1 MDLKEVEAAY
11 KHLLSLGAAE
21 RRDYLNRL
29 QTEDPA
35 MAERLSILLSSAPFD
50 DAAIRDPIER
60 SAARLSGDVDD
71 PWVGRR
77 VGAYRIVER
86 IATGGMGAVF
96 LAERADR
103 QFEQRVAIK
112 VTASQLLSDD
122 AIRRFKAERQLL
134 ANLQHP
140 YIAQLLDGGTTEE
153 GLPYLV
159 MEHVDGMPIDQ
170 HCDKLGLS
178 VAERLALFE
187 RTAQAVDFA
196 HRNLV
201 VHRDIKPSNILVT
214 ADGTPKL
221 LDFGI
226 AKLLEPSE
234 VGLPSDKTQ
243 AGRRMLTLEY
253 ASPEQI
259 RAEPVT
265 TATDIYSLGVLLYRL
280 LTGQS
285 PYDLTSDSAPSVES
299 QILDTQ
305 PAKPSSRVTSA
316 LDSVEAISR
325 SRSTS
330 LSRLRRRL
338 AGDLDNIVLMA
349 LRKEPER
356 RYPSARAMVDD
367 IARYLEHLPVQA
379 CPDSLSYRLGK
390 FVRRN
395 RVSVG
400 LATFSTFVVGVLV
413 ASYTY
418 QLGIERDRAEL
429 EAAKALEV
437 AGFMTDLFKEA
448 DPRQRGTE
456 PMSITDMLERGAER
470 VQYELSEQPEL
481 QASLLATIGESYHNM
496 WDLQRAR
503 DLLQS
508 VLPGLEAKLGA
519 GHPDVVRIRYFLG
532 LSTGFLGGYSDAT
545 ALHQINYD
553 LQSERFGPRSAEAA
567 TELYQI
573 AQIQDRQAEHVDAE
587 AAFREVIAIFRDA
600 GEDGREGLANALS
613 GYGAMLNTLGRHTE
627 EAVVQNE
634 ALAIQRE
641 LHGEQ
646 HPDYVSVLNNLG
658 NTYWRLEEFEKAEE
672 VMLKNIELTR
682 NIYGED
688 AIPHARAYFNYAA
701 MITQRD
707 RVEEGI
713 ELMQK
718 GLPIFREKY
727 GADHPRYAYTLE
739 NLADS
744 YNILGDYVRAEEYF
758 NAAMEILSE
767 KFGADHLEV
776 AITRSRLGN
785 MLIRI
790 DRHAEALQHLEPTVA
805 TMSKA
810 LGESHNR
817 TTYARQQLGKAYYA
831 LGRVDE
837 ALECVQIGIDGLT
850 PPPDHLRGN
859 LVSLMDD
866 KASMLSDQGDFESAF
881 ATIDEAREVW
891 RGMDV
896 LRYPRFVFLDST
908 YAEILAASGDRDA
921 AIQHLREREAFFEAE
936 LGEEFAHMGRI
947 HSELERLG
955 VEP

>member
-1 MDLKEVEAAY
+1 MDLKKVEAAY
-11 KHLLSLGAAE
+11 KRLLSLAGTE
-21 RRDYLNRL
+21 RRDYLEQL
-29 QTEDPA
+29 QAEDPA
-35 MAERLSILLSSAPFD
+35 LADRLLILLSSAPFD

-60 SAARLSGDVDD
+60 SAARLSEDVDD
-71 PWVGRR
+71 PWAGREL
-77 VGAYRIVER
+77 GAYRLVER

-122 AIRRFKAERQLL
+122 VIRRFKTERQLL

-159 MEHVDGMPIDQ
+159 MEYVDGMPIDQ
-170 HCDKLGLS
+170 HCDKLGLG

-187 RTAQAVDFA
+187 RTVQAVDFA

-214 ADGTPKL
+214 EDGTPKL

-226 AKLLEPSE
+226 AKLLEPE
-234 VGLPSDKTQ
+234 VVSQLSDKTQ

-253 ASPEQI
+253 ASPEQV

-285 PYDLTSDSAPSVES
+285 PYDLTSDSAASVES
-299 QILDTQ
+299 QILDTL

-316 LDSVEAISR
+316 FDSAEAISR

-330 LSRLRRRL
+330 LGKLRKRL

-356 RYPSARAMVDD
+356 RYSSARAMVDD
-367 IARYLEHLPVQA
+367 ITRYLQHQPVTA
-379 CPDSLSYRLGK
+379 CPDSVSYRLGK

-400 LATFSTFVVGVLV
+400 LATFSTLVVGVLV
-413 ASYTY
+413 TSYTY
-418 QLGIERDRAEL
+418 QLGVERDRAEL
-429 EAAKALEV
+429 EAAKAVEV
-437 AGFMTDLFKEA
+437 AGFMTTLFKEA
-448 DPRQRGTE
+448 DPRQRGSE

-470 VQYELSEQPEL
+470 ARNELAEQPEL

-503 DLLQS
+503 DVLQS
-508 VLPGLEAKLGA
+508 VLPELEAKLGA
-519 GHPDVVRIRYFLG
+519 DHPEIVRIRYFLG
-532 LSTGFLGGYSDAT
+532 LSTGILGDYSDASE
-545 ALHQINYD
+545 LHQINYA
-553 LQSERFGPRSAEAA
+553 LQSERFGPRSIEAA

-573 AQIQDRQAEHVDAE
+573 AHMQDREAEHVAAE
-587 AAFREVIAIFRDA
+587 ARFLEVIGIFREVGD
-600 GEDGREGLANALS
+600 DGREGLANALT
-613 GYGAMLNTLGRHTE
+613 GYGAMLGRLGRLAE
-627 EAVVQNE
+627 NAVLQNE
-634 ALAIQRE
+634 ALEIQRD

-646 HPDYVSVLNNLG
+646 HPDYVAVLNNLG
-658 NTYWRLEEFEKAEE
+658 NTYWRLEDFDKAEE
-672 VMLKNIELTR
+672 VMLENIELTR
-682 NIYGED
+682 QIYGED
-688 AIPHARAYFNYAA
+688 AIPHVRAYFNYAA
-701 MITQRD
+701 MISQRD
-707 RVEEGI
+707 RTKEAI
-713 ELMQK
+713 ELIQK
-718 GLPIFREKY
+718 GLPIYREKY

-739 NLADS
+739 NLADN
-744 YNILGDYVRAEEYF
+744 YNTLGDYARAEEYF
-758 NAAMEILSE
+758 NAAMEILAA

-790 DRHAEALQHLEPTVA
+790 ERYEEALSELEPTVA
-805 TMSKA
+805 TMSKS

-817 TTYARQQLGKAYYA
+817 TTFARQQLGKAYYA

-837 ALECVQIGIDGLT
+837 ALDCVQIGIDGLT

-859 LVSLMDD
+859 LVSLLDD

-881 ATIDEAREVW
+881 ATISEAREIW

-896 LRYPRFVFLDST
+896 LEYPRFVFLDST
-908 YAEILAASGDRDA
+908 YAEILAASGDRAA
-921 AIQHLREREAFFEAE
+921 AIQHLRDREAFFAS
-936 LGEEFAHMGRI
+936 EFDDDFVHMSWI
-947 HSELERLG
+947 HNELEKLG

>member
-11 KHLLSLGAAE
+11 KHLLSLAAAE
-21 RRDYLNRL
+21 RRDYLDRL
-29 QTEDPA
+29 QADDPA
-35 MAERLSILLSSAPFD
+35 MADRLSDLLSSEPFD
-50 DAAIRDPIER
+50 DATIRDPIER
-60 SAARLSGDVDD
+60 SAARLSDDVDD
-71 PWVGRR
+71 PWAGRR

-112 VTASQLLSDD
+112 VTSSQLLSDD
-122 AIRRFKAERQLL
+122 AIRRFKTERQLL

-159 MEHVDGMPIDQ
+159 MEYVDGMPIDQ
-170 HCDKLGLS
+170 HCDKLSLR

-187 RTAQAVDFA
+187 KTAQAVDFA

-226 AKLLEPSE
+226 AKLLEPPE
-234 VGLPSDKTQ
+234 AGLPIDRTQ

-265 TATDIYSLGVLLYRL
+265 TATDVYSLGVLLYRL

-316 LDSVEAISR
+316 FVSAEAISR

-330 LSRLRRRL
+330 LDKLRRRL

-367 IARYLEHLPVQA
+367 ITRYMQHQPVLA

-390 FVRRN
+390 SVRRN

-400 LATFSTFVVGVLV
+400 LATFSTLVVGVLV
-413 ASYTY
+413 VTYTY

-429 EAAKALEV
+429 EAAKAVEV
-437 AGFMTDLFKEA
+437 AGFMTTLFKEA
-448 DPRQRGTE
+448 DPRLRGSE

-470 VQYELSEQPEL
+470 ARQELSEQPEL

-503 DLLQS
+503 DMLQS
-508 VLPGLEAKLGA
+508 VLPELEAKLGA
-519 GHPDVVRIRYFLG
+519 DHPEIVRIRYFLG
-532 LSTGFLGGYSDAT
+532 LSTGALGDFAESS
-545 ALHQINYD
+545 ALHQTNYD
-553 LQSERFGPRSAEAA
+553 FQSARFGPRSAEAA
-567 TELYQI
+567 AELYQI
-573 AQIQDRQAEHVDAE
+573 AHMQDRQAEYVEAE
-587 AAFREVIAIFRDA
+587 AAFLEIIDILRGVGD
-600 GEDGREGLANALS
+600 DGREGLANALS
-613 GYGAMLNTLGRHTE
+613 GYGAMLGRLGRHAE
-627 EAVVQNE
+627 DAVVQNE
-634 ALAIQRE
+634 ALEIQRE

-646 HPDYVSVLNNLG
+646 HPDYVAVLNNLG
-658 NTYWRLEEFEKAEE
+658 NTYWRLEEFDKGEE
-672 VMLKNIELTR
+672 LMLKNIELTR
-682 NIYGED
+682 QIYGED
-688 AIPHARAYFNYAA
+688 EIPHARAFINYAA

-707 RVEEGI
+707 RVEEAI
-713 ELMQK
+713 ELMKK
-718 GLPIFREKY
+718 GLPIYREKY

-744 YNILGDYVRAEEYF
+744 YNNLGDYERAEEHF
-758 NAAMEILSE
+758 NAAMDILSE

-837 ALECVQIGIDGLT
+837 ALDCVQIGIDGLT

-881 ATIDEAREVW
+881 ATIDEAREIW

-896 LRYPRFVFLDST
+896 LHYPRFVFLDAT
-908 YAEILAASGDRDA
+908 YAQILAASGDRDA
-921 AIQHLREREAFFEAE
+921 AIQHLRERESFFESE
-936 LGEEFAHMGRI
+936 LGEDFVHMGWI
-947 HSELERLG
+947 HNELEKLG